1 MAKVKYYAKENTKLG
16 THSFYAV
23 PVPNG
28 TLTFNEVCEE
38 ACRNTSIEPSI
49 MKAAVAEY
57 MKTVQTN
64 VLKGFRVPVGEQFIT
79 VYPNLNASVKD
90 TKDKQTGEVTVA
102 TAKMLTANKGRS
114 RLGAS
119 VAVKFSQEFATQ
131 VSWQKVDERTGAEIP
146 DEDIID
152 GGGNEPTPHQVEMMI
167 WKGNHMKH
175 QIENRE
181 ESIRILPDF
190 MFSIAV
196 SFLI

>member
-57 MKTVQTN
+57 MKTVQAN
-64 VLKGFRVPVGEQFIT
+64 VLKGFRVPVGDQFLT

-90 TKDKQTGEVTVA
+90 VKDKEGKVAVA
-102 TAKMLTANKGRS
+102 TAKMLTTNKGKS

-119 VAVKFSQEFATQ
+119 VSIKFSQEFASN
-131 VSWQKVDERTGAEIP
+131 VSWQKIDERTGAEIP

-152 GGGNEPTPHQVEMMI
+152 GGGDRPADGGGGEMEP
-167 WKGNHMKH
+167 
-175 QIENRE
+175 
-181 ESIRILPDF
+181 
-190 MFSIAV
+190 
-196 SFLI
+196 

>member
-57 MKTVQTN
+57 MKTIQSN
-64 VLKGFRVPVGEQFIT
+64 VLKGFRVPVGDQFLT

-90 TKDKQTGEVTVA
+90 VKDKEGKVTVA
-102 TAKMLTANKGRS
+102 TAKMLTANKGKS
-114 RLGAS
+114 RLDAS
-119 VAVKFSQEFATQ
+119 VSIKFFA
-131 VSWQKVDERTGAEIP
+131 SKA
-146 DEDIID
+146 
-152 GGGNEPTPHQVEMMI
+152 
-167 WKGNHMKH
+167 
-175 QIENRE
+175 
-181 ESIRILPDF
+181 
-190 MFSIAV
+190 A
-196 SFLI
+196 

>member
-57 MKTVQTN
+57 MKTVQAN
-64 VLKGFRVPVGEQFIT
+64 VLKGFRVPVGDQFLT

-90 TKDKQTGEVTVA
+90 VKDKEGKVTVA
-102 TAKMLTANKGRS
+102 TAKMLTANKGKS

-119 VAVKFSQEFATQ
+119 VSIKFSQEFASN
-131 VSWQKVDERTGAEIP
+131 VSWQKIDERTGAEIP

-152 GGGNEPTPHQVEMMI
+152 GGGDSPADGGGGKMEP
-167 WKGNHMKH
+167 
-175 QIENRE
+175 
-181 ESIRILPDF
+181 
-190 MFSIAV
+190 
-196 SFLI
+196 

>member
-1 MAKVKYYAKENTKLG
+1 
-16 THSFYAV
+16 
-23 PVPNG
+23 
-28 TLTFNEVCEE
+28 
-38 ACRNTSIEPSI
+38 
-49 MKAAVAEY
+49 
-57 MKTVQTN
+57 
-64 VLKGFRVPVGEQFIT
+64 
-79 VYPNLNASVKD
+79 
-90 TKDKQTGEVTVA
+90 
-102 TAKMLTANKGRS
+102 MLTANKGRS